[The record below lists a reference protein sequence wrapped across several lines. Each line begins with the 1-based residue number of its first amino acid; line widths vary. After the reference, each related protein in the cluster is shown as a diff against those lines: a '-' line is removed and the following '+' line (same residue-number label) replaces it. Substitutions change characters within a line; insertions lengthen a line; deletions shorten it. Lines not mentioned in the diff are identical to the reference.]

1 MRIGALALLGTV
13 PATAAAQTVA
23 AASPRDVV
31 IASAPFT
38 PPVPASRFGV
48 AFALGPG
55 FARAGFSSTG
65 VDVGVQGAV
74 SMLSARASFRV
85 HPWVAAQLGVA
96 GAVTLAPSTTTST
109 PGQRVGLE
117 KASGFGLVGGG
128 VVIGRRREGVRVSL
142 LAGVAWL
149 WAAIDGSVGARAGAG
164 PGGGAFVE
172 VSRDWAVGD
181 AWLLG
186 LGVTAWGLA
195 GRDADWLGASTSWN
209 VFGGALVATVSTR

>member
-1 MRIGALALLGTV
+1 M
-13 PATAAAQTVA
+13 
-23 AASPRDVV
+23 
-31 IASAPFT
+31 
-38 PPVPASRFGV
+38 
-48 AFALGPG
+48 
-55 FARAGFSSTG
+55 
-65 VDVGVQGAV
+65 
-74 SMLSARASFRV
+74 
-85 HPWVAAQLGVA
+85 
-96 GAVTLAPSTTTST
+96 
-109 PGQRVGLE
+109 
-117 KASGFGLVGGG
+117 
-128 VVIGRRREGVRVSL
+128 
-142 LAGVAWL
+142 AWL